1 MNEILVFIS
10 LIISAASLIFIFLL
24 FRKSGA
30 NNLPD
35 NKAEF
40 ERMDKSFRDELSRN
54 RDEFS
59 KSFKSQRE
67 ELNNAIKL
75 FGDQLTSRMSDVSR
89 MQKNQLDIFSDK
101 LDKLT
106 QTNEQKFDKLQDK
119 VEKQLKEI
127 QENNSQK
134 LEEMR
139 RTVDEKLHDTLE
151 KRLGESFKLVSE
163 RLEAVREGLGEM
175 RNLAVGVGDL
185 KKVLTNV
192 KTRGTWGEIQLENLI
207 EQILTP
213 EQYAKNF
220 STKKGSND
228 RVEFAIKMPGR
239 SENKDGFCWLPIDAK
254 FPMEDYQRLVSAQ
267 DLADPVLIEDASKA
281 LENRIKGEAKSIFE
295 KYIDPP
301 NTTDVALLFLPV
313 EGLFAEILRRPGL
326 FEKLQSEFK
335 VIITGPTTLTAIL
348 NSLQMGFKTLAIE
361 KRSSEVW
368 TLLGT
373 VKTEFGKFGD
383 VLEKTQ
389 EKLRQASDT
398 IDSAKVRTRA
408 IERKLKDVQELPSSE
423 QNNLVE

>member
-1 MNEILVFIS
+1 MNEIILVIS
-10 LIISAASLIFIFLL
+10 LIILVLLIISLLL
-24 FRKSGA
+24 QRKRSSPA
-30 NNLPD
+30 ELIELKN
-35 NKAEF
+35 EF
-40 ERMDKSFRDELSRN
+40 ERLDRSFRDEITRTREENSRSQK
-54 RDEFS
+54 D
-59 KSFKSQRE
+59 QRE
-67 ELNNAIKL
+67 EINSSILKLGEQISSTIGELAKRQIEQLEIFESRLNT
-75 FGDQLTSRMSDVSR
+75 LT
-89 MQKNQLDIFSDK
+89 
-101 LDKLT
+101 T
-106 QTNEQKFDKLQDK
+106 TNEQKFDKLQEK
-119 VEKQLKEI
+119 VEFNLREMLDQ
-127 QENNSQK
+127 NSKK

-139 RTVDEKLHDTLE
+139 QTVDEKLHSTLE

-192 KTRGTWGEIQLENLI
+192 KTRGTWGEIQLQNLI

-213 EQYAKNF
+213 DQYVKNY

-254 FPMEDYQRLVSAQ
+254 FPMEDYQRLATAQ
-267 DLADPVLIEDASKA
+267 DLVDVLLIEEAGKA
-281 LENRIKGEAKSIFE
+281 LENRIKLEAKSIYD

-326 FEKLQSEFK
+326 FEKLQNDYK

-368 TLLGT
+368 TLLGA
-373 VKTEFGKFGD
+373 VKNEFVKFGD
-383 VLEKTQ
+383 ILEKTQ

-398 IDSAKVRTRA
+398 IDSAKVRSRA
-408 IERKLKDVQELPSSE
+408 IERRLRDVQELPSSE
-423 QNNLVE
+423 QTNLIE